1 MDTLKLIGR
10 TKLTSKS
17 IHNEKL
23 NTWFTVIESIPVIT
37 ILAAAIRTVIG
48 VNADR
53 VLGARIPNEARFL
66 TSALNACLCQ
76 RAIFVDSA
84 TR

>member
-1 MDTLKLIGR
+1 M
-10 TKLTSKS
+10 
-17 IHNEKL
+17 
-23 NTWFTVIESIPVIT
+23 IT

-53 VLGARIPNEARFL
+53 VLSARIPNQARFL
-66 TSALNACLCQ
+66 TSALNARLCQ
-76 RAIFVDSA
+76 RTIFVDSA